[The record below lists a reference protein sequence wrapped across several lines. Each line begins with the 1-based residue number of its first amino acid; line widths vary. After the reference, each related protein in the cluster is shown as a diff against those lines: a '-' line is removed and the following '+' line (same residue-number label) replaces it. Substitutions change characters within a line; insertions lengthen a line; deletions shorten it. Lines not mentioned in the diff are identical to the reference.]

1 MPVEYRTISIVRCD
15 RLSAA
20 SINRVTSSTLRIC
33 GSRRGAFGYG
43 VSSSRYRRFSVFT
56 KKKRNAATWS
66 RTVSGRSFR
75 SRSRY
80 AWYDRKCV

>member
-20 SINRVTSSTLRIC
+20 SISRATSSTLRIC

-43 VSSSRYRRFSVFT
+43 VSSSRYRRFRVFT
-56 KKKRNAATWS
+56 KKKRSAATWS
-66 RTVSGRSFR
+66 RTVSGRIFR

-80 AWYDRKCV
+80 A